1 VRELVQIC
9 TSILHGKDSRAAGLY
24 FLHLYDCMHMQKA
37 FFRNGEAPA
46 SASIDAY
53 GALLKK
59 IFKVLQNV

>member
-24 FLHLYDCMHMQKA
+24 FLHLRLHACKRH

-53 GALLKK
+53 GVLLKK